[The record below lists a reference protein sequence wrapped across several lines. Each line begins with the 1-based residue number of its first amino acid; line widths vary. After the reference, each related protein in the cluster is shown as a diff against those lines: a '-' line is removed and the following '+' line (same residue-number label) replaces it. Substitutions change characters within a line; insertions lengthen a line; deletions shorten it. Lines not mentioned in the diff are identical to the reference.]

1 MRMGRLTRVRLPN
14 ELHENADEREQR
26 HARVDE
32 LERIGR
38 DVEGPLREVISNEDE
53 TQKRRGGDQGAQ
65 GEPEIPES
73 IVVAQDRVCGRGHIG
88 RDVFSCRHVDQ
99 V

>member
-1 MRMGRLTRVRLPN
+1 MGRLARVRLPN

-38 DVEGPLREVISNEDE
+38 DVERPLREVISNEDE
-53 TQKRRGGDQGAQ
+53 T
-65 GEPEIPES
+65 
-73 IVVAQDRVCGRGHIG
+73 
-88 RDVFSCRHVDQ
+88 
-99 V
+99 